1 MLQPVDRRIAASLLA
16 VIATAT
22 LLYAGRDS
30 APKAPVA
37 DAAMD
42 NVLGV
47 RGEPLLD
54 DAPDLAGIDANGNGV
69 RDDIERIILNA
80 PLSERHRLATMRL
93 AKALQEVMAEPP
105 LDREAA
111 RRRGRQTLD
120 AAICLASLGA
130 PLHSLGTELETYT
143 FNTPARRSVALA
155 TRQNLDTTGLTEK
168 GEWHCL

>member
-1 MLQPVDRRIAASLLA
+1 VLRPVDRRIAAGLLA
-16 VIATAT
+16 VIAAAT
-22 LLYAGRDS
+22 LLNAGRGP
-30 APKAPVA
+30 APQASPA
-37 DAAMD
+37 EAATG

-54 DAPDLAGIDANGNGV
+54 DAPDLAGIDANHNGV

-80 PLSERHRLATMRL
+80 PLSEKHRMATMRL

-111 RRRGRQTLD
+111 RQRGRQTLD

-130 PLHSLGTELETYT
+130 PLRSLGTELEAYT

-155 TRQNLDTTGLTEK
+155 TRHNLDTSGLTEK